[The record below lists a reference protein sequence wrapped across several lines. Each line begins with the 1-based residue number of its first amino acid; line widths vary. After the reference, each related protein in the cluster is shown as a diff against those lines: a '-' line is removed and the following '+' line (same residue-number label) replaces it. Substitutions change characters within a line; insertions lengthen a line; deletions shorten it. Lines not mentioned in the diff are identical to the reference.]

1 LRVFALAGT
10 LITAAIIAVLAVM
23 YLNAA
28 TAPATNMPRVETP
41 YGTVGGTENPGNIID
56 TARGI
61 ASMDKNRTQEMQNML
76 DGTSGAGTG
85 P

>member
-1 LRVFALAGT
+1 LRVFTIAGT
-10 LITAAIIAVLAVM
+10 LITVVIIALLAVM

-28 TAPATNMPRVETP
+28 TAPVTDIPRVETP
-41 YGTVGGTENPGNIID
+41 YGAVGGTENPGNIID

-61 ASMDKNRTQEMQNML
+61 ASMDKNRTQDLQNMM
-76 DGTSGAGTG
+76 DGTSGAGTN